1 MELVSMLV
9 SALTAAVVAVIA
21 AALVYRAAWKRTLED
36 VALKVGCADLD
47 ATVERAYLEEL
58 KEVHRLYRE
67 DTPDAAYER
76 LDQFLRGLGE
86 ISSSPDE
93 EL

>member
-1 MELVSMLV
+1 MLV

-47 ATVERAYLEEL
+47 ATVERA
-58 KEVHRLYRE
+58 
-67 DTPDAAYER
+67 
-76 LDQFLRGLGE
+76 
-86 ISSSPDE
+86 
-93 EL
+93 

>member
-1 MELVSMLV
+1 MEPVSILVA
-9 SALTAAVVAVIA
+9 ALTAAIVAGLVA
-21 AALVYRAAWKRTLED
+21 SLVYRAAWKRTLED

-58 KEVHRLYRE
+58 KEVHRLYVE
-67 DTPDAAYER
+67 ETPDVAYER

-86 ISSSPDE
+86 LEPSSDAGS
-93 EL
+93 